1 MKIVDMFHAVSPKTK
16 LIPSG
21 MRPGE
26 KLHECLVNWDESMH
40 TRDEDWYFAIEPE
53 LFGAL
58 HHEPF
63 EYTSENAPQLT
74 IDEFRKDYL

>member
-1 MKIVDMFHAVSPKTK
+1 MFHAVSPKTK

-26 KLHECLVNWDESMH
+26 KLHECLINWDESMH
-40 TRDEDWYFAIEPE
+40 TRNIEEESYYVIEPE
-53 LFGAL
+53 LFGAP
-58 HHEPF
+58 HNEPF

-74 IDEFRKDYL
+74 IDDFRKYYL